1 MGAVIDLVEVLLDY
15 RGWVGEVLYWQERR
29 GVTYHT
35 GSKFLIGGDNE
46 CLAAEEENHLCGGE
60 S

>member
-46 CLAAEEENHLCGGE
+46 CLAV
-60 S
+60 